1 MAIIGDNIKYHFVKR
16 PVVDVSF
23 NTSRN
28 FNYSAYSDEKLQF
41 VPPRKNEAGI
51 AWGNPHNI
59 FSIGDLH

>member
-1 MAIIGDNIKYHFVKR
+1 
-16 PVVDVSF
+16 VDAPF

-28 FNYSAYSDEKLQF
+28 FDYSAYTDGKLQF

-59 FSIGDLH
+59 FSIGDLNLHSANQTLATVVLA